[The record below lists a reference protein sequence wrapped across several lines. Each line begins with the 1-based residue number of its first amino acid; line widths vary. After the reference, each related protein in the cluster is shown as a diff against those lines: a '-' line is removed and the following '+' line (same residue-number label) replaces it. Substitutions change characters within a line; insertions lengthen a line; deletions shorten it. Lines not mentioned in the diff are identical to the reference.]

1 MAKVES
7 RPKVVEELIKNVKML
22 IHKEIKDLEGFE
34 RMIGETCF
42 ADNITVSE
50 WVEQLEK
57 TICSIC

>member
-1 MAKVES
+1 MAKVDS

-22 IHKEIKDLEGFE
+22 IHKEIKDVDGFE
-34 RMIGETCF
+34 RMIGKTIF

>member
-7 RPKVVEELIKNVKML
+7 RPKVVEELIKNIKML
-22 IHKEIKDLEGFE
+22 IHKEIKDVDGFE
-34 RMIGETCF
+34 RMIGKTNF

>member
-1 MAKVES
+1 MAKVDS

-22 IHKEIKDLEGFE
+22 IHKEIKDVDGFE
-34 RMIGETCF
+34 RMIGKTNF

>member
-1 MAKVES
+1 MTKAES

-22 IHKEIKDLEGFE
+22 IHKEIKDLDGFE
-34 RMIGETCF
+34 RMIGEADF

-57 TICSIC
+57 KIFSIC

>member
-22 IHKEIKDLEGFE
+22 IHKEIKDVDGFE
-34 RMIGETCF
+34 RMIGKTNF